1 MRAFNRVLSLLLGLA
16 LIACGLLVVVEVIT
30 AFVRDTP
37 WPIRVDQWA
46 ATLRQQTFADTIPR
60 IVFLATA
67 AVGLVL
73 LVAEARPW
81 PKRTLTLTSDGQR
94 SWGLHRRSAERQ
106 IARAVRS
113 GTSATAAKVRLHPG
127 DPAGGYGSASPPHPE
142 ARPDSNSGP
151 GRPSSG
157 SAAPRTP
164 PSASASPGP
173 EGELRSTDATA
184 CAGR

>member
-1 MRAFNRVLSLLLGLA
+1 MRAFNRILSLLLGLA
-16 LIACGLLVVVEVIT
+16 LITGGLLVVVEVVT

-67 AVGLVL
+67 AVGLLL

-81 PKRTLTLTSDGQR
+81 PKRSLNLTSDGQR
-94 SWGLHRRSAERQ
+94 SWWLHRRSAERQ

-113 GTSATAAKVRLHPG
+113 GTSATAAKVHLRPRGPSWRLRVG
-127 DPAGGYGSASPPHPE
+127 VTASPE
-142 ARPDSNSGP
+142 ARPDIEQRARAAIQRLGGP
-151 GRPSSG
+151 QD
-157 SAAPRTP
+157 APVRVRIAKARRVT
-164 PSASASPGP
+164 
-173 EGELRSTDATA
+173 
-184 CAGR
+184 